1 MHMSVTANFIINE
14 ELLKLKDVI
23 AANMQA
29 QGLNASG
36 KTSKSLEVVMGDN
49 GGALM
54 GRSFFAVLETGRK
67 AGKVPKNF
75 RQIIEKWA
83 TDKGLTFETP
93 AKLRSFSYLVARKI
107 AAEGTK
113 QYRTGRRTDVFTDA
127 VNETVTSIQNQLGS
141 TVLKE
146 IVTIN
151 DINEQY
157 I

>member
-1 MHMSVTANFIINE
+1 MSVTANYIINE

-23 AANMQA
+23 AANIVA

-36 KTSKSLEVVMGDN
+36 KTAKSLEVVMGDN

-93 AKLRSFSYLVARKI
+93 SKLRSFSYLVARKI

-141 TVLKE
+141 EVLKE

>member
-1 MHMSVTANFIINE
+1 MSVTANFIINE

-36 KTSKSLEVVMGDN
+36 KTSKSLEVVMSDN

-83 TDKGLTFETP
+83 TDKGLSFDTP

-113 QYRTGRRTDVFTDA
+113 QYRTGRRTDVFTEA

-141 TVLKE
+141 EVLKE

>member
-1 MHMSVTANFIINE
+1 MSVTANYIINE

-36 KTSKSLEVVMGDN
+36 KTSKSLEIVMSDN

-127 VNETVTSIQNQLGS
+127 INETVTSIQNQLGS
-141 TVLKE
+141 EVLKE

>member
-1 MHMSVTANFIINE
+1 MSVTANYIINE

-36 KTSKSLEVVMGDN
+36 KTSKSLEIVQNEN
-49 GGALM
+49 GTALV
-54 GRSFFAVLETGRK
+54 GRSFFSVLETGRK

-127 VNETVTSIQNQLGS
+127 INETVTSIQNQLGS
-141 TVLKE
+141 EVLKE

>member
-1 MHMSVTANFIINE
+1 MSVTANYIINE

-36 KTSKSLEVVMGDN
+36 RTSKSLEIVQNEN
-49 GGALM
+49 GTALM

-83 TDKGLTFETP
+83 TDKGLTFDTP

-127 VNETVTSIQNQLGS
+127 INETVTSIQNQLGS
-141 TVLKE
+141 EVLKE

>member
-1 MHMSVTANFIINE
+1 
-14 ELLKLKDVI
+14 
-23 AANMQA
+23 
-29 QGLNASG
+29 
-36 KTSKSLEVVMGDN
+36 
-49 GGALM
+49 M

-83 TDKGLTFETP
+83 TDKGLSFDTP

-107 AAEGTK
+107 AREGTK
-113 QYRTGRRTDVFTDA
+113 QYRTGRRTDVFTEA
-127 VNETVTSIQNQLGS
+127 INETVTNIQKQIGNDM
-141 TVLKE
+141 LKE

>member
-1 MHMSVTANFIINE
+1 MRMSIKANYIINE

-23 AANMQA
+23 TANMQA

-36 KTSKSLEVVMGDN
+36 KTAKSLEVVMSET

-141 TVLKE
+141 EVLKE

>member
-1 MHMSVTANFIINE
+1 MHMSIKANYIINE

-23 AANMQA
+23 AANIVA

-36 KTSKSLEVVMGDN
+36 KTAKSLEVVMSET

-93 AKLRSFSYLVARKI
+93 ARLRSFSYLVARKI
-107 AAEGTK
+107 AREGTK
-113 QYRTGRRTDVFTDA
+113 QYRTGRRTDVFTEA
-127 VNETVTSIQNQLGS
+127 VNETVTSIQNQIGNDM
-141 TVLKE
+141 LKE

>member
-1 MHMSVTANFIINE
+1 MSVTANYIINE

-36 KTSKSLEVVMGDN
+36 KTSKSLEVVMSDN

-141 TVLKE
+141 EVLKE

>member
-1 MHMSVTANFIINE
+1 MSVTANYIINE

-23 AANMQA
+23 AANIVA

-36 KTSKSLEVVMGDN
+36 DTSKSLEVVMGDN
-49 GGALM
+49 SGALM

-83 TDKGLTFETP
+83 TNKGLTFETP

-127 VNETVTSIQNQLGS
+127 INETVASIQNQLGS
-141 TVLKE
+141 EVLKE

>member
-1 MHMSVTANFIINE
+1 MRMSVTANYIINE

-23 AANMQA
+23 ATNIVA

-36 KTSKSLEVVMGDN
+36 KTSKSLEIVQNEN
-49 GGALM
+49 GTALM

-113 QYRTGRRTDVFTDA
+113 QYRTGRRTDVFTDSI
-127 VNETVTSIQNQLGS
+127 NETVTSIQNQLGS
-141 TVLKE
+141 EVLKE

>member
-1 MHMSVTANFIINE
+1 MSVTANYIINE

-127 VNETVTSIQNQLGS
+127 INETVTSIQNQLGS
-141 TVLKE
+141 EVLKE

>member
-1 MHMSVTANFIINE
+1 MSVTANYIINE

-29 QGLNASG
+29 HGLNASG
-36 KTSKSLEVVMGDN
+36 KTSKSLEIVQN
-49 GGALM
+49 GTALM

-127 VNETVTSIQNQLGS
+127 INETVISIQNQLGS
-141 TVLKE
+141 EVLKE

>member
-1 MHMSVTANFIINE
+1 MRMSVTANYIINE

-23 AANMQA
+23 AANIVS

-36 KTSKSLEVVMGDN
+36 KTAKSLEVVMGDN

-107 AAEGTK
+107 TREGTK
-113 QYRTGRRTDVFTDA
+113 QYRTGRRTDVFTEA
-127 VNETVTSIQNQLGS
+127 VNETVTSIQNQLGNEM
-141 TVLKE
+141 LKE

>member
-1 MHMSVTANFIINE
+1 MSVTANYIINE

-36 KTSKSLEVVMGDN
+36 KTSKSLEIVQNEN
-49 GGALM
+49 GTALM

-83 TDKGLTFETP
+83 TDKGLTLETP

-107 AAEGTK
+107 AAEGMK

-127 VNETVTSIQNQLGS
+127 INETVTSIQNQLGS
-141 TVLKE
+141 EVLKE

>member
-1 MHMSVTANFIINE
+1 MSVTANYIINE
-14 ELLKLKDVI
+14 ELLKLKDVT

-36 KTSKSLEVVMGDN
+36 KTSKSLEVVMSDN

-127 VNETVTSIQNQLGS
+127 INETVTSIQNQLGS
-141 TVLKE
+141 EVLKE

>member
-1 MHMSVTANFIINE
+1 MRMSIKANYIINE

-36 KTSKSLEVVMGDN
+36 KTAKSLEVVMSET

-83 TDKGLTFETP
+83 TDKGLSFDTP
-93 AKLRSFSYLVARKI
+93 AKLRSSSYLPARSCVRQD
-107 AAEGTK
+107 TK
-113 QYRTGRRTDVFTDA
+113 NFLT
-127 VNETVTSIQNQLGS
+127 
-141 TVLKE
+141 
-146 IVTIN
+146 
-151 DINEQY
+151 
-157 I
+157 